1 MSFGLRSEGSYAIP
15 PMGDALSQSC
25 GKHGPIS
32 RKSVNTTMMPS
43 TESVQI
49 STARILKKD
58 SRITSSRIQSDLER
72 EAGALVNVGEVQ
84 GPKAR
89 FICTEAV
96 EGIEQ

>member
-1 MSFGLRSEGSYAIP
+1 
-15 PMGDALSQSC
+15 MGDALSQSG

-32 RKSVNTTMMPS
+32 RKSVKTTMMPA
-43 TESVQI
+43 TERVEI
-49 STARILKKD
+49 STARTFKD
-58 SRITSSRIQSDLER
+58 DNRITSSRVQSDLER

-96 EGIEQ
+96 EEIEK